1 LWRKKNEAY
10 DRRLVRLCPWLERSM
25 ALYSSHLKPRQN
37 KNLLMK
43 RPALAALLLTF
54 CLLLPVVAKAQRG
67 AASSGRSAGAAE
79 INVQVRYPDGTAAPR
94 GIHVRLESEEGG
106 AAGDCVTETG
116 GKCRFLPNSS
126 GMYIVRLNQIG
137 YKEVSVHVNLVDTLR
152 GFVTLDL
159 KPDHANA
166 APDTPDGVSG
176 DSISAAD
183 LSIPENARQEFEKG
197 QSAMKENKLDAGI
210 AHLRKAI
217 KLYETYPMAYALLGT
232 AYLEQKKWKD
242 AESALQKS
250 IGFDSNSADAYLA
263 LGAAFNQTRNY
274 PQAETA
280 LLRGLELKPD
290 AFAGHYELA
299 KTYWELGRWREAAP
313 HVRKAV
319 SGMPDVASPHVLLGN
334 VMLRENNPQGALS
347 EYQEYLRLDPNGL
360 MAPGVRQMIEKIQKS
375 PRP

>member
-1 LWRKKNEAY
+1 
-10 DRRLVRLCPWLERSM
+10 M
-25 ALYSSHLKPRQN
+25 ALYSSPFKPRQS
-37 KNLLMK
+37 KHPLMK
-43 RPALAALLLTF
+43 RLDLAALLLTF
-54 CLLLPVVAKAQRG
+54 CSFLPAAAWAQRG
-67 AASSGRSAGAAE
+67 APSSGRSPGVAE

-106 AAGDCVTETG
+106 AADDCVTETG

-137 YKEVSVHVNLVDTLR
+137 YKEVSVHVNLVDSLR

-159 KPDHANA
+159 KPDHVGT
-166 APDTPDGVSG
+166 PPETPDGVSG

-197 QSAMKENKLDAGI
+197 QSAMKENKLDSGI

-217 KLYETYPMAYALLGT
+217 KLCDTYPMAYALLGT
-232 AYLEQKKWKD
+232 AYLEKKNWKD
-242 AESALQKS
+242 AENALQKS
-250 IGFDSNSADAYLA
+250 VRLDSNSADAYLA
-263 LGAAFNQTRNY
+263 LGALFNQTKHY
-274 PQAETA
+274 SQAETA
-280 LLRGLELKPD
+280 LLRGLELKPE

-334 VMLRENNPQGALS
+334 VMLRENNPQEALS
-347 EYQEYLRLDPNGL
+347 EYQEYLKLDPKGL
-360 MAPGVRQMIEKIQKS
+360 MAPGVRQMIEKIQRS
-375 PRP
+375 SRP